1 MKTQNMHNNIYRDLD
16 VNDRFGDYRSQ
27 IMKFILGF
35 QNATCYE
42 EKLVALEMFICA
54 TERLENQMAAL
65 IHKPA

>member
-16 VNDRFGDYRSQ
+16 VNDRFSDYRSQ

-35 QNATCYE
+35 QNATRHE

-54 TERLENQMAAL
+54 TDRLENQMAAL